1 MGAVLTSRELECRTI
16 MNFEHVWLRGTERL
30 LSPSLLS
37 QTPRC
42 AHSHMQVHTAQAN
55 KFFSFHSHSPEGRKC
70 SNFPVSWP
78 GVQRTTRATGA
89 GRGRGY
95 EPTPQWGPLLGPWV
109 LLLTLRCQPTS
120 NPIYCNSGQTAAI
133 KGASPMGQAS
143 FMPALKGASA
153 SMSLISQR
161 LKGRKSLPEFL
172 LTPVPRVKPTDPWMG
187 RSSW

>member
-1 MGAVLTSRELECRTI
+1 MFG
-16 MNFEHVWLRGTERL
+16 FEELRGCCHHHCYHKPPDVHIHTCRCTL
-30 LSPSLLS
+30 PR
-37 QTPRC
+37 QT
-42 AHSHMQVHTAQAN
+42 S
-55 KFFSFHSHSPEGRKC
+55 SFHIHSPEGRKC

-89 GRGRGY
+89 GRGRSY

-120 NPIYCNSGQTAAI
+120 NPIYCNSGQIAAI

-172 LTPVPRVKPTDPWMG
+172 LSPVLRVKPTDPWMG